1 MNIATTNKIK
11 EIIKAINSRAD
22 IDTLK
27 DDALLVD
34 QGIDSLDMLNIF
46 LQVEEVFHIKIP
58 DEDVDR
64 LKTINNMVNYVATR
78 Q

>member
-1 MNIATTNKIK
+1 LNIATADKIK

-27 DDALLVD
+27 EDALLDD

-64 LKTINNMVNYVATR
+64 LKTINDMVDYVATR

>member
-1 MNIATTNKIK
+1 LNIATADKIK

-27 DDALLVD
+27 ENALLD
-34 QGIDSLDMLNIF
+34 KQGIDSLDMLNIF

-64 LKTINNMVNYVATR
+64 LKTINDMVDYVATR

>member
-1 MNIATTNKIK
+1 LNIATADKIK

-27 DDALLVD
+27 EDALLDD

-58 DEDVDR
+58 DEDVDG
-64 LKTINNMVNYVATR
+64 LKTINDVVDYVATR

>member
-1 MNIATTNKIK
+1 LNIATADKIK

-22 IDTLK
+22 IETLK
-27 DDALLVD
+27 EDALLDD

-64 LKTINNMVNYVATR
+64 LKTINDMVDYVATR

>member
-1 MNIATTNKIK
+1 MNIATADKIK

-27 DDALLVD
+27 EDALLDD

-64 LKTINNMVNYVATR
+64 LKTINDMVDYVATR

>member
-1 MNIATTNKIK
+1 MNIATANKIK
-11 EIIKAINSRAD
+11 EIIKAINSRVD

-27 DDALLVD
+27 DDALLDD
-34 QGIDSLDMLNIF
+34 QGIDSLDVLNIF

-64 LKTINNMVNYVATR
+64 LKTINDMVDYVATR

>member
-1 MNIATTNKIK
+1 MNIATADKIK

-27 DDALLVD
+27 ENALLD
-34 QGIDSLDMLNIF
+34 KQGIDSLDMLNIF

-64 LKTINNMVNYVATR
+64 LKTINDMVDYVATR

>member
-1 MNIATTNKIK
+1 MNIATADKIK

-27 DDALLVD
+27 DDALLDD

-46 LQVEEVFHIKIP
+46 LQVEEVFHIKIS

-64 LKTINNMVNYVATR
+64 LKTVNDLVDYVATR

>member
-1 MNIATTNKIK
+1 MNIATADKIK
-11 EIIKAINSRAD
+11 EIIKAINSRVD

-27 DDALLVD
+27 DDALLDD

-46 LQVEEVFHIKIP
+46 LQVEEVFHIQIP

-64 LKTINNMVNYVATR
+64 LKTINDIVDYIATR

>member
-1 MNIATTNKIK
+1 MNIATADKIK

-27 DDALLVD
+27 DDALLDD

-64 LKTINNMVNYVATR
+64 LKTINDMVDYVATR